1 MLDSF
6 SEKDTSSE
14 QSLQQMLSSDQEAFS
29 RASSRVLATAT
40 GSAGARYVLHLLRQH
55 NLPMEALADPRGS
68 RREDAVAAARMIP
81 QIGAPIDAD
90 LERVLSAALSLA
102 PSVANAA
109 RVLRLIEALEA
120 AQPRFYLFQSELMS
134 YPDSVV
140 RSKSAFLIACNSKS
154 VSLVGKLLLDE
165 DVRVQANAVEALWT
179 FDADEARSLLVTA
192 ARSKTPRVASN
203 AAVGLNRIGDLSGLR
218 LLFSMSGHDDPD
230 RRVSAA

>member
-1 MLDSF
+1 
-6 SEKDTSSE
+6 
-14 QSLQQMLSSDQEAFS
+14 MLSSDQEAFS

-81 QIGAPIDAD
+81 QIDAD

-134 YPDSVV
+134 YP
-140 RSKSAFLIACNSKS
+140 RSEERR
-154 VSLVGKLLLDE
+154 VGKE
-165 DVRVQANAVEALWT
+165 C
-179 FDADEARSLLVTA
+179 RS
-192 ARSKTPRVASN
+192 RW
-203 AAVGLNRIGDLSGLR
+203 
-218 LLFSMSGHDDPD
+218 
-230 RRVSAA
+230 